1 MTLGPV
7 ENTIPG
13 SPSCSRGKLSHLSSL
28 NSILS
33 VEWLH
38 PRHSRALRLISKN
51 GRCNIQYKENT
62 GQMKIRR
69 LSLQDPFNTF
79 MDMSWPYFLLTFAL
93 VFAGSWMVFGL
104 IWWNIAYWHSDTTRH
119 LENSSS
125 NATRVPCVTS
135 VYSFSSAF
143 LFSIETQTTI
153 GYGVRSITSEC
164 REGIL
169 LLVFQ
174 ALVGLIID
182 CTMLSSDDGGQMKTL
197 SICCQWSNS
206 HQVFDQNSLAK
217 AHLVGL
223 LYTKISRPKNRSRMV
238 LFSKMATV
246 TLRNGKL
253 CLMYQIGDLRNN
265 NKIVGA
271 KMSTKFIKMDST
283 QEDEVIAFHQTDMAV
298 YVDESGDVPFL
309 PSPFCI
315 TVCHE
320 INEKSPLYQLSA
332 KNIKHEKFEIVT
344 VFEGTFETTGQAFQ
358 IRSSYLPKEIKWGHR
373 FVPMLSQSISVS
385 GFEIDFTRFNKTVEV
400 ATPLCSSKKLRSLSW
415 STEASTGGES
425 IEEEERSCR
434 GQSRPYWLQVQVDET
449 LF

>member
-182 CTMLSSDDGGQMKTL
+182 CTM
-197 SICCQWSNS
+197 
-206 HQVFDQNSLAK
+206 
-217 AHLVGL
+217 VGL

>member
-182 CTMLSSDDGGQMKTL
+182 CTM
-197 SICCQWSNS
+197 
-206 HQVFDQNSLAK
+206 
-217 AHLVGL
+217 VGL

-400 ATPLCSSKKLRSLSW
+400 ATPLCSSKKL
-415 STEASTGGES
+415 
-425 IEEEERSCR
+425 
-434 GQSRPYWLQVQVDET
+434 
-449 LF
+449 